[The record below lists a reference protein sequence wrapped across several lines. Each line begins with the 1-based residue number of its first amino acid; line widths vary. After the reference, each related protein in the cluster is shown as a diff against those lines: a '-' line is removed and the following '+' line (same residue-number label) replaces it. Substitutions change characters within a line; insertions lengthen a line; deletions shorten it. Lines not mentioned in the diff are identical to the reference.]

1 MAENIFLETERLI
14 LRRFSID
21 DVDHIA
27 ALDGDPDVMRY
38 VADGLPKTRRDAE
51 ETVPRVLLNYAK
63 FPGLGI
69 WIAEE
74 KPYMAFAGWFALKYI
89 PKTEEIEVGYRLMKS
104 AWGRGLATEGARA
117 VLNYGFGECGLDRIV
132 AVTHPGNA
140 ASQRVL
146 RKLGLEYRGAGRY
159 YGRDLS
165 YFVMERESYLA
176 Q

>member
-1 MAENIFLETERLI
+1 
-14 LRRFSID
+14 LRRFNIG

-27 ALDGDPDVMRY
+27 ALDGDPEVMRY

-51 ETVPRVLLNYAK
+51 EAVPRVLLNYEK
-63 FPGLGI
+63 IPGLGI
-69 WIAEE
+69 WIADE
-74 KPYMAFAGWFALKYI
+74 KPRLAFAGWFALKCI
-89 PKTEEIEVGYRLMKS
+89 PKTVEIEVGYRLMRS

-117 VLNYGFGECGLDRIV
+117 MVRYGFCERGLDRIV
-132 AVTHPGNA
+132 AVTHPDNA

-146 RKLGLEYRGAGRY
+146 RKLGLEYRGTGHY

-165 YFVMERESYLA
+165 YFVIERESYLA